1 MAGKGGVGSWVTGY
15 AEAMVSVMRLRLV
28 PRTTARRLLASATIG
43 VAGAGVWAAI
53 GPSLLATAVSGTLAD
68 ALDAGFGIAMVIY
81 GALVV
86 GSVVRSA
93 DANSR

>member
-1 MAGKGGVGSWVTGY
+1 MTGY

-53 GPSLLATAVSGTLAD
+53 GPSLLATAVSGTITDTLN
-68 ALDAGFGIAMVIY
+68 AGAGA
-81 GALVV
+81 ALVTYLV
-86 GSVVRSA
+86 LVMVVIIFGQRPAS
-93 DANSR
+93 

>member
-1 MAGKGGVGSWVTGY
+1 MTGY

-53 GPSLLATAVSGTLAD
+53 GPSLLATAVSGTITDTLN
-68 ALDAGFGIAMVIY
+68 AGAGA
-81 GALVV
+81 ALVTYLV
-86 GSVVRSA
+86 LVMVVIIFGQRPS
-93 DANSR
+93 S

>member
-1 MAGKGGVGSWVTGY
+1 VTGY

-53 GPSLLATAVSGTLAD
+53 GPSLLATAVSGTITDTLN
-68 ALDAGFGIAMVIY
+68 AGAGA
-81 GALVV
+81 ALVTYLV
-86 GSVVRSA
+86 LVMVVIIFGQRPAS
-93 DANSR
+93 